1 MPQRMW
7 HVIHCSFFLQ
17 RIGLTKTTSFAELP
31 THWQSHLRWLH
42 DDYFY
47 HRHSQLW
54 TAQAMET
61 LPPLMQ
67 ATGMLVCGEDLGMV
81 PDCVP
86 PVLDR
91 LGLLGRQSCLGS
103 EPQAL

>member
-1 MPQRMW
+1 
-7 HVIHCSFFLQ
+7 
-17 RIGLTKTTSFAELP
+17 
-31 THWQSHLRWLH
+31 
-42 DDYFY
+42 
-47 HRHSQLW
+47 
-54 TAQAMET
+54 MET

-91 LGLLGRQSCLGS
+91 LGLLGIHYNLSSLSDVCCEFFCSLDV
-103 EPQAL
+103 L